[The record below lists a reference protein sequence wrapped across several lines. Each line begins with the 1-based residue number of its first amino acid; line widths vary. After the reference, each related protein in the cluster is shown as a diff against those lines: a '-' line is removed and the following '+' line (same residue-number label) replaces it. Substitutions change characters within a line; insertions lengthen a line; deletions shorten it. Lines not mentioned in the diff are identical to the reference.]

1 MGRPRSYDRD
11 DVLRRAT
18 RLFWERGYEGTHLQ
32 ALVEATG
39 VNRFS
44 LYAEFGGKEGLFRAA
59 LERYIED
66 LAGLEEPLRR
76 DPPGLDNVRAYYR
89 GFLASKFLH
98 GCLALNT
105 IREKHLLPA
114 GVFARVEAFAHAAE
128 ALFRRNLEAAGERGE
143 LPPGSDPLALAQLL
157 TALDFGLLTYDI
169 VARDPGA
176 RGRVLLQVERLLGLE
191 AGGTGGQGR
200 GPLRR

>member
-89 GFLASKFLH
+89 GFLASEFLH
-98 GCLALNT
+98 GCLALHT
-105 IREKHLLPA
+105 IREKHLVPPE
-114 GVFARVEAFAHAAE
+114 VFARVEAFARAAE
-128 ALFRRNLEAAGERGE
+128 ELFARNLVAAGERGE

-176 RGRVLLQVERLLGLE
+176 RARVLLQVERLLGLQPE
-191 AGGTGGQGR
+191 AAAGQDL
-200 GPLRR
+200 PPRRR